1 MICTCRPHPQCST
14 PRCQELC
21 WSVCDTKEMIH
32 PALAQWTS
40 VWTSRLDHTR
50 CCQEPWMSRFVSDVV
65 TKWQWNLLLESSQGW
80 MIMTEWWDT
89 TLVCCTPHDQ
99 CLWKYLTVSENI
111 SLATT
116 IGTKSQST
124 STWAAAQNT
133 SWRIVAILYSDWLT
147 QTLLCSD
154 WSASST
160 LIGWLKL
167 DWALIGWHK
176 ESVTTVSC

>member
-1 MICTCRPHPQCST
+1 MIWTCRQHPQCST

-99 CLWKYLTVSENI
+99 CLWKYLTKCQKNFTCNNNWNKVTVNI
-111 SLATT
+111 NMSCCTEYFMED
-116 IGTKSQST
+116 S
-124 STWAAAQNT
+124 
-133 SWRIVAILYSDWLT
+133 RH
-147 QTLLCSD
+147 TLLGLAD
-154 WSASST
+154 TNTA
-160 LIGWLKL
+160 LLWL
-167 DWALIGWHK
+167 
-176 ESVTTVSC
+176 VS